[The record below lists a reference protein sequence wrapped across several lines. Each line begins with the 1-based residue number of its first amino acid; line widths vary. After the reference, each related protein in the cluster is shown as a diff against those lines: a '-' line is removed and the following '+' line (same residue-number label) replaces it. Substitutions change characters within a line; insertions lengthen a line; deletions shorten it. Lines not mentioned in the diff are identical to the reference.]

1 MMTHHLSLIDSCCS
15 PRSPSLSSRATSP
28 LSLSSD
34 SVDFSPRSEKLVGIC
49 RNCSYSYRISRRT
62 TDEFCSKD
70 CQTNF
75 TLFGKLTGCRTPEKT
90 VAEVRTSIYQFQ
102 QRLDSEFQQ
111 EAVGTTLAE
120 DDAEEEPLPPK
131 IEKAAKPRVVAPKNF
146 FESLFVSS
154 RRPARPQL
162 HTFI

>member
-1 MMTHHLSLIDSCCS
+1 MKLSADCV
-15 PRSPSLSSRATSP
+15 A
-28 LSLSSD
+28 
-34 SVDFSPRSEKLVGIC
+34 
-49 RNCSYSYRISRRT
+49 
-62 TDEFCSKD
+62 D

-111 EAVGTTLAE
+111 EAVGTTLVE